1 MAEGMTLEEQG
12 EIGRAFLAG
21 LLTEFG
27 MEGDVETPPAGRGH
41 GRDRRHG

>member
-12 EIGRAFLAG
+12 EVGRAFLAG
-21 LLTEFG
+21 LLAEFG
-27 MEGDVETPPAGRGH
+27 IEGVGGDAPARRGH